1 VIYFICKFS
10 IWIHIRSCVG
20 REGREIELT
29 PRQKLIVEIVK
40 NNEPIT
46 SEEIAAKLN
55 ITRAALRPDL
65 SILTMA
71 GILEARPRVG
81 YFYAGKNQKGLISE
95 KIKSIKVSDIK
106 AVPVVIREEASV
118 YDAIVTLFLED
129 VGTLFVVQE
138 DGSLC
143 GVISRKDLLK
153 IAIGNAD
160 IKQIPVSVVMTRM
173 PNLVTVTLDESA
185 YDAARKIVE
194 HQVDALPVIKL
205 KEVDGKQ
212 KYEVVGKV
220 TKTTITKLF
229 VEIGKD

>member
-1 VIYFICKFS
+1 M
-10 IWIHIRSCVG
+10 
-20 REGREIELT
+20 
-29 PRQKLIVEIVK
+29 LIVDIVK
-40 NNEPIT
+40 KHEPIT

-81 YFYAGKNQKGLISE
+81 YFYAGKTKSLISE
-95 KIKSIKVSDIK
+95 KIKSIKVSEIK
-106 AVPVVIREEASV
+106 AVPVVIKEETSV

-143 GVISRKDLLK
+143 GVVSRKDLLK

-160 IKQIPVSVVMTRM
+160 IKQVPVSVVMTRM
-173 PNLVTVTLDESA
+173 PNLVTVTLEESA

-194 HQVDALPVIKL
+194 HQVDALPVIRPKQ
-205 KEVDGKQ
+205 VDGKQ

-229 VEIGKD
+229 VELGKD

>member
-1 VIYFICKFS
+1 MKK
-10 IWIHIRSCVG
+10 H
-20 REGREIELT
+20 
-29 PRQKLIVEIVK
+29 
-40 NNEPIT
+40 EPIT

-81 YFYAGKNQKGLISE
+81 YFYAGKNPKGLISE
-95 KIKSIKVSDIK
+95 KIRSIKVSEIK
-106 AVPVVIREEASV
+106 AVPVVIREETSV

-143 GVISRKDLLK
+143 GVVSRKDLLK

-160 IKQIPVSVVMTRM
+160 IKQVPVSVVMTRM

-229 VEIGKD
+229 VELGKD

>member
-1 VIYFICKFS
+1 M
-10 IWIHIRSCVG
+10 
-20 REGREIELT
+20 
-29 PRQKLIVEIVK
+29 LIVDIVK
-40 NNEPIT
+40 KHEPIT

-81 YFYAGKNQKGLISE
+81 YFYAGKNPKGLISE
-95 KIKSIKVSDIK
+95 KIRSIKVSEIK
-106 AVPVVIREEASV
+106 AVPVVIREETSV

-143 GVISRKDLLK
+143 GVVSRKDLLK

-160 IKQIPVSVVMTRM
+160 IKQVPVSVVMTRM

-194 HQVDALPVIKL
+194 HQVDALPVIRP

-229 VEIGKD
+229 VELGKD